1 MKQPDETE
9 AKPFAEFLL
18 EQPRSHNE
26 LSDALRDLAS
36 RVEDTGKK
44 GTLTYVVTIEP
55 AKAPADAFMVSDE
68 IKLKL
73 PEFAR
78 PGAIFWADKDH
89 NLLRSDPNQPSFFD
103 QITQADGTTASVN
116 PTTGEVQ

>member
-1 MKQPDETE
+1 MPENDTQQ

-18 EQPRSHNE
+18 EQPKSHNE
-26 LSDALRDLAS
+26 LSDALRDLAT

-55 AKAPADAFMVSDE
+55 AKAPADAYMVSDE

-73 PEFAR
+73 PEHDR
-78 PGAIFWADKDH
+78 PGALFWADKDH
-89 NLLRSDPNQPSFFD
+89 NLLRNDPNQPSFFD
-103 QITQADGTTASVN
+103 QVTGHEVDAK
-116 PTTGEVQ
+116 TGEVQD